1 MKQTGMNFL
10 RRKLALYKMGVEKRY
25 RYYAMQDIDNTMS
38 IVMPYNVKSA
48 YRSVLEWTTKGV
60 DALSD
65 RIVFRE
71 FGNDDFNATE
81 IFKANNPDIFFDTA
95 IQSALIGSCSFV
107 YISKDGDKFPRLQ
120 VIEASKATGIL
131 DPTTFLLTEGYAVL
145 ETDQNDNPILE
156 AYFTPTETWYY
167 PRDDEPYSIPN
178 PTNQPLL
185 VPIIHRPDAVRP
197 FGRSRITRSGMY
209 QQKAAKR
216 TLERAE
222 ATAEFYSFPQKYVLG
237 TSQDAEALDKWKATV
252 STVLE
257 ITKDDDN
264 DKPVVGQFASASM
277 EPFFS
282 QLKMYASLF
291 AGGSGLTLDDLGF
304 PSDNPSSVEAI
315 KASHEN
321 LRAAAKKAQRSFAS
335 GFLNVAYIAVCLRDN
350 QPYERTMFMNTK
362 IIWEPL
368 FEIDGASLSTIG
380 DGLIKIS
387 QAYPELNIG
396 EVLFQTTGIKD
407 GGIDG

>member
-10 RRKLALYKMGVEKRY
+10 RRKLALYKAGVEKRY
-25 RYYAMQDIDNTMS
+25 RYYAMQDVDNTMS

-81 IFKANNPDIFFDTA
+81 IFKANNPDIFFDTT
-95 IQSALIGSCSFV
+95 IQSALIGSCAFV
-107 YISKDGDKFPRLQ
+107 YISKADNELPRLQ

-145 ETDQNDNPILE
+145 ETDQNDNPTLE
-156 AYFTPTETWYY
+156 AYFTQTETWYY
-167 PRDDEPYSIPN
+167 PKDSDPYSIPN

-197 FGRSRITRSGMY
+197 FGRSRITRAGMY

-222 ATAEFYSFPQKYVLG
+222 ATAEFY
-237 TSQDAEALDKWKATV
+237 
-252 STVLE
+252 
-257 ITKDDDN
+257 
-264 DKPVVGQFASASM
+264 
-277 EPFFS
+277 
-282 QLKMYASLF
+282 
-291 AGGSGLTLDDLGF
+291 
-304 PSDNPSSVEAI
+304 
-315 KASHEN
+315 
-321 LRAAAKKAQRSFAS
+321 
-335 GFLNVAYIAVCLRDN
+335 
-350 QPYERTMFMNTK
+350 
-362 IIWEPL
+362 
-368 FEIDGASLSTIG
+368 
-380 DGLIKIS
+380 
-387 QAYPELNIG
+387 
-396 EVLFQTTGIKD
+396 
-407 GGIDG
+407 